1 MSVEA
6 VMQPVSATPVVALTV
21 VLVLAAVVS
30 VVLLSYLFYW
40 RGGRR

>member
-21 VLVLAAVVS
+21 VLILAAVVS
-30 VVLLSYLFYW
+30 VVLISYLFYW
-40 RGGRR
+40 RSGRR